1 MLRTTCVA
9 TMVNAGHAPNALPQR
24 AQANVNCR
32 ILPGVSV
39 ESVRDTLVKVLADSQ
54 VHVTAVEEPGAPSAP
69 PPLTPQIMD
78 PVRKLG
84 DHLAGARRSCR
95 RCRPAATDGRFL
107 NAAGIPTYGLSGL
120 FPRRGRQPR
129 PRPERTHPREVAD
142 GRPRLSARDRE
153 DRQESEQLGE
163 IRRIRAAAARRR
175 ALATYALIPG
185 GGGDPWEWHR
195 LVPEL
200 ASRGH
205 DAIAVRLPAEDDK
218 AGWSEYA
225 DTVVDAIGDRA
236 DVILVAASMGGFT
249 APIVCTRRRVD
260 LLVLLNAMIPMPG
273 ETFNAW
279 GTNTGSGPARREY
292 HASLGLSPAEADD
305 DAVIY
310 YHDLPSE
317 LRAEA
322 QARTWQDQSMT
333 PLDEPWPL
341 AFWPDVPTR
350 VLAGRHDRMFP
361 LDFQRRVARER
372 LAIEVDEIDG
382 GHMVAM
388 SNPAELANR
397 LEAYRLAVHGKG
409 PVAGR

>member
-1 MLRTTCVA
+1 M
-9 TMVNAGHAPNALPQR
+9 
-24 AQANVNCR
+24 
-32 ILPGVSV
+32 
-39 ESVRDTLVKVLADSQ
+39 
-54 VHVTAVEEPGAPSAP
+54 
-69 PPLTPQIMD
+69 
-78 PVRKLG
+78 
-84 DHLAGARRSCR
+84 
-95 RCRPAATDGRFL
+95 
-107 NAAGIPTYGLSGL
+107 
-120 FPRRGRQPR
+120 
-129 PRPERTHPREVAD
+129 
-142 GRPRLSARDRE
+142 
-153 DRQESEQLGE
+153 
-163 IRRIRAAAARRR
+163 
-175 ALATYALIPG
+175 ATYALIPG

-205 DAIAVRLPAEDDK
+205 DAIAVRLPAEDDT

-279 GTNTGSGPARREY
+279 GSNTGSGSARREY
-292 HASLGLSPAEADD
+292 HASLGLSPVEAGD

-341 AFWPDVPTR
+341 ALLARCPDPSPEWPPRSDVPAR
-350 VLAGRHDRMFP
+350 LSAPGRPRAPRHRSRGDRRWSHGRDEQSSRAGQP
-361 LDFQRRVARER
+361 
-372 LAIEVDEIDG
+372 IG
-382 GHMVAM
+382 GLPPR
-388 SNPAELANR
+388 SSR
-397 LEAYRLAVHGKG
+397 
-409 PVAGR
+409 